1 LLTLFIVR
9 HGGNKQP
16 ETAMRKRGEKD
27 KGEGTAALPWTK
39 SRRKEESGEYLTYM
53 ANEKGAIDDR
63 WLQ

>member
-1 LLTLFIVR
+1 MSKL
-9 HGGNKQP
+9 
-16 ETAMRKRGEKD
+16 EEKD
-27 KGEGTAALPWTK
+27 KGEGTSAPPWAK